1 MLAAALSHAPAAFCV
16 LARVVLIGRESLN
29 YGGRAVR
36 TAALVEGLAH
46 RHDAGW
52 VGGAGRTEEDQCPL
66 LWCAW
71 GPSAFAAFC
80 TIRRVDG

>member
-71 GPSAFAAFC
+71 
-80 TIRRVDG
+80 